1 MRVTV
6 FLTLFLAFCSLD
18 VSAKS
23 YRVTTSAY
31 ADHSIRFT
39 NSAYADVSFRVT
51 SSCSSA
57 GYEITTSSYADA
69 SIRFT
74 NSAYA
79 DVSIRITNSAYAD
92 HSICLRQDQD
102 QEKIIA
108 AIYVLEFLDQ

>member
-6 FLTLFLAFCSLD
+6 FLTLFLVFCSLD

-31 ADHSIRFT
+31 ADH
-39 NSAYADVSFRVT
+39 
-51 SSCSSA
+51 
-57 GYEITTSSYADA
+57 

>member
-6 FLTLFLAFCSLD
+6 FLTLFLVFCSLD

-39 NSAYADVSFRVT
+39 TSAYADVS
-51 SSCSSA
+51 
-57 GYEITTSSYADA
+57 
-69 SIRFT
+69 IRIT

>member
-6 FLTLFLAFCSLD
+6 FLTLFLVFCSLD

-23 YRVTTSAY
+23 YRVTT
-31 ADHSIRFT
+31 
-39 NSAYADVSFRVT
+39 
-51 SSCSSA
+51 
-57 GYEITTSSYADA
+57 
-69 SIRFT
+69 
-74 NSAYA
+74 SAYA